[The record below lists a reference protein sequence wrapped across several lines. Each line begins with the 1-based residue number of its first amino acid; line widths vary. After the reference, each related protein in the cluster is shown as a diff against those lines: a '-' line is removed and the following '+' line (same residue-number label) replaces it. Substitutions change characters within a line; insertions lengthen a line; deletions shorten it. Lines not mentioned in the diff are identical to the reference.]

1 MNGFSRSPMGG
12 GGRPG
17 WPGRPGGGNPG
28 MPSMGGGKVRPVG
41 PAAELGRGMGVP
53 GVIGGSLLSVGLV
66 LFWLPAVSPTFG
78 ELRGRG
84 ALLSCG
90 VLGVGP

>member
-1 MNGFSRSPMGG
+1 MKGFSPSLMG

-28 MPSMGGGKVRPVG
+28 MPSIGGGKVRPGG
-41 PAAELGRGMGVP
+41 PVAELGRGMGVP
-53 GVIGGSLLSVGLV
+53 GVIGSLLSVGLV

-78 ELRGRG
+78 ELRGSG
-84 ALLSCG
+84 TLLSCG